1 MNIYTLKMY
10 ELMLIYNV
18 DKYKLS
24 GDNMKEDIKRMI
36 WEIEINILKSLYNK
50 ENSLL
55 SKKIENKYNAMTGRN
70 IADEKSIKNSTI
82 VTAPIEYGRN
92 AIIAQAAKNV
102 ASAIGLK
109 FKNRSDSEMNND
121 DLLFVKIPK
130 TFIGGLSLPVNA
142 INNSGAA
149 ILMMDE
155 GLLGNSFFQKDLLD
169 LIQTNKD
176 KVSGVKMNN
185 IHITISEYEIPDIK
199 SDMVNQIINNSNL
212 SKSAK
217 SKELS
222 PQEEKEEL
230 NNSLKRSTVSNMK
243 LK

>member
-1 MNIYTLKMY
+1 MY

-50 ENSLL
+50 EDSLL
-55 SKKIENKYNAMTGRN
+55 SKKIEQKYNAMTGKN

-109 FKNRSDSEMNND
+109 FKDRPDTEMNDNE
-121 DLLFVKIPK
+121 LLFLKIPK

-142 INNSGAA
+142 IKNSGAA
-149 ILMMDE
+149 IIMTDE
-155 GLLGNSFFQKDLLD
+155 GLGGNSFFQKDLLD
-169 LIQTNKD
+169 LITTKKD
-176 KVSGVKMNN
+176 KFSGLKMNN
-185 IHITISEYEIPDIK
+185 IHITISEYEMPAIK
-199 SDMVNQIINNSNL
+199 SNLVNEIINNSNI
-212 SKSAK
+212 SKSVK

-230 NNSLKRSTVSNMK
+230 SNSLKTSSISNMK

>member
-1 MNIYTLKMY
+1 
-10 ELMLIYNV
+10 
-18 DKYKLS
+18 
-24 GDNMKEDIKRMI
+24 MKEDIKRMI

-50 ENSLL
+50 DNSSI
-55 SKKIENKYNAMTGRN
+55 SKKIEQKYNAMTGKN
-70 IADEKSIKNSTI
+70 IADEKDIKNSTI

-109 FKNRSDSEMNND
+109 FKDRPDAEMND
-121 DLLFVKIPK
+121 DELLFFKIPK

-142 INNSGAA
+142 IKNSGAT

-155 GLLGNSFFQKDLLD
+155 GLKGNSFFQADLLD
-169 LIQTNKD
+169 LITTKKD
-176 KVSGVKMNN
+176 SVSGVEMNN

-199 SDMVNQIINNSNL
+199 TNLENKIINNSNI
-212 SKSAK
+212 SKSIK

-230 NNSLKRSTVSNMK
+230 SNSLKRSSVNNMK